1 MCIRLYRINTIKQK
15 NIIKNKEM
23 NAGIRS
29 IKYVFIHYN
38 IITLIAKKGEKMNKL
53 RGKNYKYFTRTIKS
67 GEEIVYAQRMKLLK
81 KQQ

>member
-38 IITLIAKKGEKMNKL
+38 IITLIAKKGEKNEQITWKKL
-53 RGKNYKYFTRTIKS
+53 
-67 GEEIVYAQRMKLLK
+67 
-81 KQQ
+81 